1 VTADPDRVLRSAFL
15 DGKPS
20 WLDRDEP
27 VEHGHVLAG
36 ALRTRLTPTE
46 VVSRLSAL
54 GFRVAAGRL
63 PARVASEDDILV
75 SVELTGWPEWLPV
88 GEPVPVAHVLR
99 AAVVTG
105 RTPAAVADRLA
116 ALGYRVPDAPPASAV
131 EPDDIRLM
139 SSFLDGEPSWL
150 EPEETVPAGHVLAA
164 AAKLSRSPS
173 GVAER
178 LGVLGYEVEDV
189 SRAAA
194 EVLPG
199 DQVLVSV
206 ELTGWPEW
214 LPTGEAVPVS
224 HVLRAAAVTG
234 QTPQEVALR
243 LAALGYLVPDAPP
256 ATAVESGD
264 RVLLSSGLDG
274 SGPWLNPHDRVPHQ
288 HVRDAARALK
298 RDPSEITARLELFGH
313 RM

>member
-27 VEHGHVLAG
+27 VPHGHVLAG

-46 VVSRLSAL
+46 VAARLTAH
-54 GFRVAAGRL
+54 GFRVEAGRL
-63 PARVASEDDILV
+63 PARVASEDDLLV

-105 RTPAAVADRLA
+105 RSPAAVADRLA
-116 ALGYRVPDAPPASAV
+116 ALGYRVPDAPPESAV

-150 EPEETVPAGHVLAA
+150 ETEETVPAGHVLAA

-173 GVAER
+173 AVAQR
-178 LGVLGYEVEDV
+178 LALLGYRVEEVPQV
-189 SRAAA
+189 A

-214 LPTGEAVPVS
+214 LPLRTPVS
-224 HVLRAAAVTG
+224 EHQLLRAAAVTG
-234 QTPQEVALR
+234 QTPQEVAHR
-243 LAALGYLVPDAPP
+243 LAVLGYLVPDAPP
-256 ATAVESGD
+256 ATALESGD

-274 SGPWLNPHDRVPHQ
+274 SGPWLSTDERVPQQ

-298 RDPSEITARLELFGH
+298 RDPAEIITRLELFGH
-313 RM
+313 WM